1 MFNKGQNSPNTSS
14 PGSKSRF
21 YLPPSLRVEVRSP
34 GFSSRIS
41 ALVDEGRE
49 VEVRRRSSPLKPP
62 PGAANYNPKYSGFGT
77 R

>member
-1 MFNKGQNSPNTSS
+1 MANKSQSSPSTSS
-14 PGSKSRF
+14 PGRF

-41 ALVDEGRE
+41 ALVEEGNKDME
-49 VEVRRRSSPLKPP
+49 SKRRSSPLKPP
-62 PGAANYNPKYSGFGT
+62 PGASNFNPNYSGFGT